1 VRTLVLLVFASVAL
15 WSAAAAAAD
24 DVEEA
29 IAAAMREAEQG
40 RCDEAA
46 RRLADLEGLE
56 SRAALLTGRCRI
68 GQGLYPEALADL
80 DRARGDRE
88 LSVRQ
93 QGDVELYRA
102 VALYHLE
109 RFTEAEA
116 ALDEAQGRAGD
127 EAQLALYRGLLALQR
142 GDADRAAPSLE
153 SAARLAPDE
162 TEPVASYYA
171 GLAWLGA
178 SERARARVA
187 LQRVVDRDPEG
198 PWGREAARLL
208 ESTRLFPAYARVSA
222 GIEHDD
228 NVRLRGAGIDVP
240 PDEDGG
246 DKDWRGVWVADGGVQ
261 LFGHDRWSGGLI
273 GSYYGNAHVDVDE
286 FDTHFPTAGTW
297 LDYRVGPQTHARAYY
312 TFGYAWVDGDS
323 FLRTHLMQTGITH
336 NWQRV
341 GTTDLFADI
350 TLNDFRF
357 DNDDVLDD
365 PGGGACPPTE
375 VCGPAGIDESEER
388 DRDGVGVGLAAD
400 HRYLVPLAGSIEDVI
415 EALELRGQYR
425 VGYYDSEG
433 DEWQYWSNRLLFG
446 LNVELPFDFELD
458 AWGAY
463 ERRDFDNPSTY
474 ADKEELGQVY
484 QLSGVDREEDVGE
497 AQVELEKYFGELF
510 SVSARWAYVDN
521 NSNRR
526 VYDYDRHIVGG
537 YLNFR
542 FD

>member
-1 VRTLVLLVFASVAL
+1 MLVFASVAL
-15 WSAAAAAAD
+15 WSGGVAAAEG
-24 DVEEA
+24 VEEA
-29 IAAAMREAEQG
+29 IASAMQEAEQG
-40 RCDEAA
+40 RCDGAVQ
-46 RRLADLEGLE
+46 RLADIEGLE
-56 SRAALLTGRCRI
+56 ARAALLSGRCRI

-80 DRARGDRE
+80 DRVRGDRE

-109 RFTEAEA
+109 RFTEAES
-116 ALDEAQGRAGD
+116 ALEEAQGRTGD

-142 GDADRAAPSLE
+142 GEANRAAPSLE

-246 DKDWRGVWVADGGVQ
+246 EKDWRGVWIADGGVQ

-297 LDYRVGPQTHARAYY
+297 LDYRIGPQTHARAYY

-323 FLRTHLMQTGITH
+323 FLRTHLMQMGLTH
-336 NWQRV
+336 NWQKA
-341 GTTDLFADI
+341 GSTELFADI

-357 DNDDVLDD
+357 DNDDVVGASD
-365 PGGGACPPTE
+365 PGCGTAPTG
-375 VCGPAGIDESEER
+375 CGPDGVNESRER

-400 HRYLVPLAGSIEDVI
+400 HRYLVPLSASIDDVI
-415 EALELRGQYR
+415 EELELRGQYR

-433 DEWQYWSNRLLFG
+433 DEWKYWSNRLLFG
-446 LNVELPFDFELD
+446 LNVVLPLDFELD

-474 ADKEELGQVY
+474 PDEEAAGVPY
-484 QLSGVDREEDVGE
+484 ALSNNDREEDVGE
-497 AQVELEKYFGELF
+497 VQVELEKWFGELF
-510 SVSARWAYVDN
+510 SVSARWAYIDN
-521 NSNRR
+521 DSNRR